1 MIVISEEQLAR
12 LLQVTPRYVRDIFE
26 EFKVG
31 EKEYNLLKSVSKYIT
46 QSRSD
51 VGTYVN
57 LKTLA
62 DILGVTERTVRNLT
76 EKNILTKNENEK
88 YELKENI
95 KSFLKSNSDVAKM
108 NEAKRKMIE
117 LRYEVLQDKYHEDA
131 VVEYILSDMLLKFKA
146 RLNSCVR
153 KIDNDIENYPEK
165 NRIEI
170 ISKHI
175 LVALAELSN
184 YEPPSNREELKKDLE

>member
-12 LLQVTPRYVRDIFE
+12 LLQITPRYVRDVFE
-26 EFKVG
+26 EFRVG
-31 EKEYNLLKSVSKYIT
+31 EKDYNLLKSVSKYIT

-76 EKNILTKNENEK
+76 EKKVLTKNENDK

-95 KSFLKSNSDVAKM
+95 KSYLKSNSDVAKM
-108 NEAKRKMIE
+108 NEAKRKMLE

-131 VVEYILSDMLLKFKA
+131 LVEYILSDMLLKFKA
-146 RLNSCVR
+146 RLNSCIR
-153 KIDNDIENYPEK
+153 KIDNDIGSYPQK
-165 NRIEI
+165 NRIDI
-170 ISKHI
+170 ISNHI
-175 LVALAELSN
+175 LSTLEELAK
-184 YEPPSNREELKKDLE
+184 YEPPSNKEEMKKELE

>member
-12 LLQVTPRYVRDIFE
+12 LLQITPRYVRDIFE
-26 EFKVG
+26 EFRVG
-31 EKEYNLLKSVSKYIT
+31 EKDYNLLKSVSKYIT

-76 EKNILTKNENEK
+76 EKKVLTKNENDK

-95 KSFLKSNSDVAKM
+95 KSYLKSNSDVAKM
-108 NEAKRKMIE
+108 NEAKRKMLE

>member
-12 LLQVTPRYVRDIFE
+12 LLQITPRYVRDIFE
-26 EFKVG
+26 EFRVG
-31 EKEYNLLKSVSKYIT
+31 EKDYNLLKSVSKYIT

-76 EKNILTKNENEK
+76 EKKVLTKNENDK

-95 KSFLKSNSDVAKM
+95 KSYLKSNSDVAKM
-108 NEAKRKMIE
+108 NEAKRKMLE

-153 KIDNDIENYPEK
+153 KIDNDIENYPER
-165 NRIEI
+165 NRVEI
-170 ISKHI
+170 ISEHI
-175 LVALAELSN
+175 FKTLEELAE
-184 YEPPSNREELKKDLE
+184 YEPPSNKEELKKEIE

>member
-62 DILGVTERTVRNLT
+62 DILG
-76 EKNILTKNENEK
+76 EK
-88 YELKENI
+88 YNLKI
-95 KSFLKSNSDVAKM
+95 IAKV
-108 NEAKRKMIE
+108 K
-117 LRYEVLQDKYHEDA
+117 
-131 VVEYILSDMLLKFKA
+131 
-146 RLNSCVR
+146 
-153 KIDNDIENYPEK
+153 EK
-165 NRIEI
+165 
-170 ISKHI
+170 
-175 LVALAELSN
+175 
-184 YEPPSNREELKKDLE
+184 

>member
-108 NEAKRKMIE
+108 NEAKRKMLE

-153 KIDNDIENYPEK
+153 KIDNDIENYPER
-165 NRIEI
+165 NRVEI
-170 ISKHI
+170 ISEHI
-175 LVALAELSN
+175 FSTLEELAE
-184 YEPPSNREELKKDLE
+184 YEPPSNKEELKKEIE

>member
-108 NEAKRKMIE
+108 NEAKRKMLE

-153 KIDNDIENYPEK
+153 KIDNDIENYPER

>member
-12 LLQVTPRYVRDIFE
+12 LLQITPRYVRDVFE
-26 EFKVG
+26 EFRVG
-31 EKEYNLLKSVSKYIT
+31 EKDYNLLKSVSKYIT

-76 EKNILTKNENEK
+76 EKKILTKNENDK

-95 KSFLKSNSDVAKM
+95 KSYLKSNSDVAKM
-108 NEAKRKMIE
+108 NETKRKMIE
-117 LRYEVLQDKYHEDA
+117 LRYEIYRDKYHEDA
-131 VVEYILSDMLLKFKA
+131 QVEYILSDMLLKFKA
-146 RLNSCVR
+146 RLNSCIR
-153 KIDNDIENYPEK
+153 KIDNDIENYPEE

-170 ISKHI
+170 ISRHI
-175 LVALAELSN
+175 LSTLEELAT
-184 YEPPSNREELKKDLE
+184 YEPPSNREELKKELE

>member
-12 LLQVTPRYVRDIFE
+12 LLQITPRYVRDVFE
-26 EFKVG
+26 EFRVG
-31 EKEYNLLKSVSKYIT
+31 EKDYNLLKSVSKYIT

-62 DILGVTERTVRNLT
+62 NILGVTERTVRNLT
-76 EKNILTKNENEK
+76 EKKVLTKNENDK

-95 KSFLKSNSDVAKM
+95 KSYLKSNSDVAKM
-108 NEAKRKMIE
+108 NEAKRKMLE

-131 VVEYILSDMLLKFKA
+131 LVEYILSDMLLKFKA
-146 RLNSCVR
+146 RLNSCIR
-153 KIDNDIENYPEK
+153 KIDNDIESYPQK
-165 NRIEI
+165 NRIDI
-170 ISKHI
+170 ISNHI
-175 LVALAELSN
+175 LSTLEELAK
-184 YEPPSNREELKKDLE
+184 YEPPSNKEEMKKELE